1 MVYYHGD
8 LENLYN
14 VGGINLQES
23 SDSTWVD
30 ECCTCSNLGKASNC
44 YSLQNLINVSDVK
57 AQIVD
62 GKQIVS
68 SSELQGSNGV
78 NLLNVDQEDWPW
90 IYDKDI
96 NNGFPILKWQLTNEK
111 DN

>member
-1 MVYYHGD
+1 MVYYHGN
-8 LENLYN
+8 LENSYN

-23 SDSTWVD
+23 YNGTWVD
-30 ECCTCSNLGKASNC
+30 ECCTCSSGKASNC

-57 AQIVD
+57 TPIVD
-62 GKQIVS
+62 GRQIVS
-68 SSELQGSNGV
+68 SSQLQGSNGV
-78 NLLNVDQEDWPW
+78 NLLNDGQEDGPW
-90 IYDKDI
+90 TYDKDI